1 MVKPKSGCIC
11 LIAFAIKGKTVVGD
25 HCDRPT
31 SGFNLRHRQI
41 HSKTQVGGLRDSTL
55 RLRLSV
61 VSPILH
67 FRCYISVPQVK
78 NLGLAYRRSLRLRI
92 TKYVHHDYGLTRF
105 FCILTHRP
113 RNFNHNQPQ
122 HLHKTPTAALVCLD
136 IFNINS
142 FLFRKKISIFAP
154 HTHNSRFI
162 YIPFLYP
169 ISIP

>member
-1 MVKPKSGCIC
+1 MLFRSADC
-11 LIAFAIKGKTVVGD
+11 LGQAEILVHLFNCALINGKTVVGD

-41 HSKTQVGGLRDSTL
+41 HSKKQVGGLRDSTL

-92 TKYVHHDYGLTRF
+92 TKYVHRDYGLTRLF
-105 FCILTHRP
+105 QIRGRLTMLVR
-113 RNFNHNQPQ
+113 QP
-122 HLHKTPTAALVCLD
+122 L
-136 IFNINS
+136 
-142 FLFRKKISIFAP
+142 KIVIHYRA
-154 HTHNSRFI
+154 
-162 YIPFLYP
+162 
-169 ISIP
+169 